1 MALLFLF
8 LCLSFLASRSCSLP
22 PVTARA
28 AACVCPLARLFSLVS
43 VRKQGKRGV
52 TFRLSVSL
60 CDVAFCCFFGQHT
73 SQRGRLPS
81 RAFFLARKKTFPFFT
96 LLPPTFFAR
105 QNSNRR
111 RCSTGPPP
119 TPIPLNKHK
128 TRDQVFP
135 TVEQHD
141 MSGNAQHPVYPFQPR
156 LLFLEGHHPITRQKK
171 KPTTTTT
178 TLFLSL
184 PPINYI

>member
-1 MALLFLF
+1 VTWRFVVFLGNTPVNVVGFPRAPFFWRAKRLSLF
-8 LCLSFLASRSCSLP
+8 SHYSLP
-22 PVTARA
+22 
-28 AACVCPLARLFSLVS
+28 LFSRAKIL
-43 VRKQGKRGV
+43 
-52 TFRLSVSL
+52 T
-60 CDVAFCCFFGQHT
+60 VAGAAQ
-73 SQRGRLPS
+73 
-81 RAFFLARKKTFPFFT
+81 
-96 LLPPTFFAR
+96 
-105 QNSNRR
+105 
-111 RCSTGPPP
+111 GPPP
-119 TPIPLNKHK
+119 APIPLNKHK